1 MPTNEDIPNLAM
13 EDPFPPS
20 MIVLW
25 LHLLMECFI
34 HLRLRKRL
42 SHCPLGNNL
51 LTHGLHGKQFQ
62 KIIRNSFSSILRK
75 LVWRPEEKNEIKK
88 AFNSKASHRLSD
100 MFRDARNENKRSYS
114 IGDCVWYY
122 HIGMHL
128 GIVPS
133 VHMQNKNKNRASEK
147 GGCMQT
153 GGSISLQDHTIRL
166 SNELGRSA
174 YVGEIFQ
181 QTHLRKDIGQ
191 FVDDRSRQTHARL
204 SQARSN
210 VASSVGES
218 QITPLDPAKE
228 QRLRTW
234 CWVAATGPKRKG
246 CLYGTGEI
254 LLILINVEM
263 TTSCSI
269 HRDLPVALKIH
280 RSLTEGRS
288 FVNQRRRCVYFSP
301 LFFNS
306 YLLKRGTI
314 FININNLTNSIKNIN
329 NKTMIN
335 QMISNQTMTNRD
347 TLPMNI
353 LIIDITTQSYY

>member
-1 MPTNEDIPNLAM
+1 
-13 EDPFPPS
+13 
-20 MIVLW
+20 
-25 LHLLMECFI
+25 MECFI
-34 HLRLRKRL
+34 HLRLWKRL

-51 LTHGLHGKQFQ
+51 LTHGQHGEQFQ
-62 KIIRNSFSSILRK
+62 KIIRNSFSSILRENWSGDPRKRMK
-75 LVWRPEEKNEIKK
+75 LRKLLTRKPLIDFLICLGMPEMKIKDHIRLEIV
-88 AFNSKASHRLSD
+88 S
-100 MFRDARNENKRSYS
+100 
-114 IGDCVWYY
+114 
-122 HIGMHL
+122 
-128 GIVPS
+128 GIITL
-133 VHMQNKNKNRASEK
+133 E
-147 GGCMQT
+147 CTWT

-166 SNELGRSA
+166 SDELGRSA

-210 VASSVGES
+210 AASSVGES
-218 QITPLDPAKE
+218 KITPLDLAKE

-269 HRDLPVALKIH
+269 HKDLPVALKIH

-288 FVNQRRRCVYFSP
+288 FVNQRRRCVYFSQ
-301 LFFNS
+301 LFFNF

-314 FININNLTNSIKNIN
+314 FINFNNLTSSIRNINN

-335 QMISNQTMTNRD
+335 QMTSNQMTNNKTMTNRD

>member
-13 EDPFPPS
+13 EDPLPPL

-34 HLRLRKRL
+34 HLRLWKRL

-51 LTHGLHGKQFQ
+51 LTHGQHGEQFQ
-62 KIIRNSFSSILRK
+62 KIIRNSFSSILR
-75 LVWRPEEKNEIKK
+75 
-88 AFNSKASHRLSD
+88 SKCAH
-100 MFRDARNENKRSYS
+100 AK
-114 IGDCVWYY
+114 
-122 HIGMHL
+122 
-128 GIVPS
+128 
-133 VHMQNKNKNRASEK
+133 KNKNRASEK

-166 SNELGRSA
+166 SDELGRSA

-191 FVDDRSRQTHARL
+191 FVDDRSRQTHEEFEARL

-210 VASSVGES
+210 AASSVGES
-218 QITPLDPAKE
+218 KITPLDLAKE

-269 HRDLPVALKIH
+269 HKDLPVALKIH

-288 FVNQRRRCVYFSP
+288 FVNQRRRCVYFSQ
-301 LFFNS
+301 LFFNF

-314 FININNLTNSIKNIN
+314 FINFNNLTSSIRNINN

-335 QMISNQTMTNRD
+335 QMTSNQMTNNKTMTNRD